1 MITGGAD
8 LHLHS
13 RHSDGTDDP
22 ARLVEEAA
30 KEGLEVISLTDHDTV
45 SGVPEAQQ
53 AGRKLGVRVIAG
65 VELSAEFLGHE
76 IHLLAYGFDPLSEV
90 LLQVLEASRREREQ
104 RAELVVQ
111 CLNQLG
117 IPLSIQ
123 TVRETARGASLGRP
137 HLAEALLR
145 TRVVSTIQE
154 AFDRFLNPGRPA
166 FVPRVQRSLQSA
178 KSATQ
183 AAGGV
188 LVLAHPHLNLSS
200 VNIRALVEAG
210 IDGLE
215 TSHPR
220 LKSAQCRELASL
232 AQEVGILATGGSDFH
247 GERRGP
253 VRIGSVRIPV
263 EVADRIEQL
272 AARRA
277 AESEAR
283 KAAVAGGE
291 QS

>member
-1 MITGGAD
+1 M
-8 LHLHS
+8 
-13 RHSDGTDDP
+13 
-22 ARLVEEAA
+22 
-30 KEGLEVISLTDHDTV
+30 
-45 SGVPEAQQ
+45 
-53 AGRKLGVRVIAG
+53 IAG

-76 IHLLAYGFDPLSEV
+76 IHLLAYGFDPVSEV
-90 LLQVLEASRREREQ
+90 LLQVLEESRREREQ

-111 CLNQLG
+111 RLNQLG

-145 TRVVSTIQE
+145 TRAVSTIQE

-166 FVPRVQRSLQSA
+166 FVPRVQRSLPSA

-200 VNIRALVEAG
+200 ANIRALVEAG

-220 LKSAQCRELASL
+220 LKSSQCRELASL
-232 AQEVGILATGGSDFH
+232 AREMGILATGGSDFH

-253 VRIGSVRIPV
+253 VRIGSVRVPV
-263 EVADRIEQL
+263 EVADRIEQM
-272 AARRA
+272 AALRA

-283 KAAVAGGE
+283 KAVLAGGE
-291 QS
+291 KP